1 MQAPHS
7 SKTLFPSFSLP
18 LTEACASPH
27 QTTLR
32 KAKTGVPLSLLL
44 SKILFYSHKNVFL
57 PLSGMHLHPSNFTA
71 MQLLQENPCTDG
83 MTFCIF
89 SFHLTFAHSIHIVL
103 SVHSTV
109 PFILS
114 LITEDFLC
122 GCYSRLMTSTE
133 PHLSSYIF
141 PNLKH
146 LGAEALLCKH
156 KTITIIIIRIC
167 FTLTPTSRQI
177 NHILRKNL
185 YDRTFPKRKK

>member
-18 LTEACASPH
+18 LILEACASPQ

-32 KAKTGVPLSLLL
+32 KANTGVPQSLLF
-44 SKILFYSHKNVFL
+44 SKILLQSHKNVFL

-83 MTFCIF
+83 MTFRVF

-103 SVHSTV
+103 SAHSLNS
-109 PFILS
+109 FIHFVINHRGFSMWLLQQIDDKYRTTS
-114 LITEDFLC
+114 LLLHF
-122 GCYSRLMTSTE
+122 
-133 PHLSSYIF
+133 P

-156 KTITIIIIRIC
+156 KTITSIIIRIS
-167 FTLTPTSRQI
+167 FYFHSHLQA
-177 NHILRKNL
+177 N
-185 YDRTFPKRKK
+185 